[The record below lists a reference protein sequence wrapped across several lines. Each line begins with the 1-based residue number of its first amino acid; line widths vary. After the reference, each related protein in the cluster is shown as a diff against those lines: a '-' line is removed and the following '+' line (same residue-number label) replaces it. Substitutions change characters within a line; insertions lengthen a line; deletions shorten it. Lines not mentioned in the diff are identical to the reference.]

1 MMIQV
6 KPLCVLDFYVHES
19 VQRRGLGARLLAL
32 ACQVRTSYIVHPHT
46 PRWSLPFRCAAL
58 SHTHTHVHPPP
69 FLPTDDS
76 AGGGPRRAV

>member
-32 ACQVRTSYIVHPHT
+32 ACQVRTSYIHT
-46 PRWSLPFRCAAL
+46 RRGGRCRSDARLSLT
-58 SHTHTHVHPPP
+58 HTHTHACTLLP